1 MEDRKVVFK
10 YYIATWSWYKTIS
23 ACTFWNKIL
32 YLEKNLRI
40 QKANG
45 AWSLY
50 LKPISLT
57 NQNWLESD
65 LDQRVYVHHLVFGL
79 SFISQRKKKV
89 KNLNP
94 SLTQYTKQ
102 LHVVCHSESTV
113 SLEIELPDENDTT
126 LTLDDYEEKG
136 WAFCHFRKNSFLW

>member
-1 MEDRKVVFK
+1 M
-10 YYIATWSWYKTIS
+10 
-23 ACTFWNKIL
+23 
-32 YLEKNLRI
+32 
-40 QKANG
+40 
-45 AWSLY
+45 
-50 LKPISLT
+50 
-57 NQNWLESD
+57 
-65 LDQRVYVHHLVFGL
+65 DQRVYVHHLVFGL

-136 WAFCHFRKNSFLW
+136 